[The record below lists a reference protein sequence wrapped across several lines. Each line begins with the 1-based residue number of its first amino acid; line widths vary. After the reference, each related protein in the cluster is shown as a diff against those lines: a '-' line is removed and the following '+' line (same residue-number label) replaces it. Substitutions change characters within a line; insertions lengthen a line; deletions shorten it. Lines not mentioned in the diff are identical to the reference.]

1 MSLILNSSG
10 GGSVTINEPSTASNF
25 TQTLPAATG
34 TLVLSGTTPSFNG
47 IAFPATQSA
56 SADANTL
63 DDYEE
68 GTWTP
73 SIAFGGNSVGVTYS
87 ANNAGS
93 YTKIGNRVYITGYLI
108 LTSKGSSTGSA
119 TIGGLPFSTPNLF
132 SATSPVVFYPDAVT
146 YTGMIVPL
154 IGRNSSVI
162 SISQVSVLG
171 VQTAI
176 TDTNIANGT
185 NIAIMACYSIS

>member
-1 MSLILNSSG
+1 MSIILNSSG
-10 GGSVTINEPSTASNF
+10 GGSVTIQEPTTASNF

-73 SIAFGGNSVGVTYS
+73 TITFGGGSTGITYS
-87 ANNAGS
+87 AQVAS
-93 YTKIGNRVYITGYLI
+93 YTKIGNKVYIQGYISLS
-108 LTSKGSSTGSA
+108 SKGSSTGAAKLTSLPFTSKNTTNLYSSA
-119 TIGGLPFSTPNLF
+119 TQGWYVNLTIAQSVIFDLVPNSTVIDLEYL
-132 SATSPVVFYPDAVT
+132 SATSVTAHSNTTFNNNTAFEFSFFYE
-146 YTGMIVPL
+146 
-154 IGRNSSVI
+154 
-162 SISQVSVLG
+162 
-171 VQTAI
+171 TA
-176 TDTNIANGT
+176 
-185 NIAIMACYSIS
+185 